1 MLEIVGREADGGRRC
16 APVGCG
22 TARAGPPIDSG
33 RGPMRIAA
41 AAQARAV
48 VMPGLFTVH
57 IRTGNQNQTSFYP
70 FVPHEIS
77 VLVELILGKV
87 IRCLM

>member
-1 MLEIVGREADGGRRC
+1 MLEIAGREADGGRRC
-16 APVGCG
+16 ASVGCG

-48 VMPGLFTVH
+48 DMPVE
-57 IRTGNQNQTSFYP
+57 TSSLLLLLAF
-70 FVPHEIS
+70 I
-77 VLVELILGKV
+77 V
-87 IRCLM
+87 IYDNIY

>member
-41 AAQARAV
+41 AAQAQAV
-48 VMPGLFTVH
+48 VM
-57 IRTGNQNQTSFYP
+57 
-70 FVPHEIS
+70 
-77 VLVELILGKV
+77 LVETSLPRSWLAARASRRASASARSWHRPAGSPFGPS
-87 IRCLM
+87 